1 MITSYIVSTVL
12 AILTILPIISF
23 SLKGIIGLVLM
34 VVTSAKF
41 GAKIGLL
48 VSSFTVLIQ
57 CIFFTFR
64 INVDFDNAHTL
75 LVTNFIIYPIIS
87 FYLGKFSESVENTKK
102 ELKLLREKNENLN
115 RELKRKEESFKSNF
129 LLNISHEL
137 RTPLNVILTATQLLE
152 IYFQK
157 GNNRDKALKHI
168 NKIKINCSKLIRYI
182 NNIIDVNEIEANVFK
197 VKLRN
202 RDIVNIVEDI
212 TLTASEYTN
221 SIGIDLVFETDLKEK
236 IIAIDDVL
244 VERILLNLLS
254 NAVKFTEKGGSI
266 IVKVFSDEEDVYII
280 VKDTGRGIPEEEQGE
295 IFKRF
300 TQYEPIMTKDYEGIG
315 VGLYLVK
322 RFVELN
328 EGTITFI
335 SHPGEGTSFTISLP
349 DRIIKED
356 EKNKDVP
363 FVKEDRVERIR
374 LELADILN
382 NKAI

>member
-182 NNIIDVNEIEANVFK
+182 YNIIDVNEIEANVFK

-266 IVKVFSDEEDVYII
+266 IVKVFSDEENVNIS